1 MRISFFTTA
10 TEPFK
15 YKYPIIESIKSIIP
29 LADEIIIIY
38 GRRESES
45 EKQLLELSPIIKI
58 INTDNWNEEWKYD
71 TMTEHLNIGLDN
83 CTGDICIKFDIDF
96 IFGSTN
102 KEKFINQIKKTR
114 NRYHV
119 YYLPRI
125 NFMNKKYGSIYKKG
139 LYAINATLLRKD
151 NKKFKIKIVNY
162 TNTINI
168 DNIYNQHILSD
179 KEMYVYNF
187 DCTFMDKETLKKKY
201 FYWYNAYNLYYG
213 NLDLFDLLTSDLN
226 DKTNLMNKIIS
237 KKIKKIKNKLDLN
250 EFIEIDEYPF
260 IIQEKIDNLD
270 ETQYGYNYFGY
281 LRELYYSKIFNYNEK
296 ISIII
301 PLKNR
306 TSILVDYDK
315 IPEKIFK
322 KHNIELS
329 GLPKKNFTIKNNK
342 VLITPLL
349 ENLQSLQK
357 LNNTYNFEIIIVDF
371 MSDDY
376 DLSTINNSLNIRIIK
391 VDEHFSRGLGL
402 NKGYENASGS
412 LIFYCDADMYFYTD
426 EIFKEA
432 LYIIASKH
440 VFFPICFDL
449 IEPSHQIGYWRESG
463 YGMIFLTQDIIKE
476 FNFKW
481 EEYNTLGKEDDDAYS
496 IFNHLNIVER
506 KKVNGYYHLWHPP
519 NKEFKNS
526 NYKFNDYT
534 KKKILLNCSNISN
547 CFDNSSD
554 YYYTTKLEL
563 GINIVYT
570 ENPEFTLYSNDKLIE
585 YEKKYN
591 CRLEHWSGRSAL
603 PPTTYA
609 LESLQLPLCGKIT
622 DIFTME

>member
-1 MRISFFTTA
+1 MKISFFTTA
-10 TEPFK
+10 TEPF
-15 YKYPIIESIKSIIP
+15 KYPIIESIKSIIP

-38 GRRESES
+38 GREEYES

-58 INTDNWNEEWKYD
+58 IHTNKWNEKWKYD

-83 CTGDICIKFDIDF
+83 CSGDICIKFDIDF
-96 IFGSTN
+96 IFGSN
-102 KEKFINQIKKTR
+102 DKEKFIDQIKKTR

-151 NKKFKIKIVNY
+151 NKKFKIKIKNY
-162 TNTINI
+162 TNTIIINES
-168 DNIYNQHILSD
+168 YNQYIISD

-213 NLDLFDLLTSDLN
+213 NLELFDLLTSDLN
-226 DKTNLMNKIIS
+226 DTTNLMNKIIS
-237 KKIKKIKNKLDLN
+237 KKIKKIKTKLDFN
-250 EFIEIDEYPF
+250 EFIKIEKYPD
-260 IIQEKIDNLD
+260 IIQEKINNLD
-270 ETQYGYNYFGY
+270 ETQYGYNYFGH
-281 LRELYYSKIFNYNEK
+281 LRELYDSEIFHMNEK

-306 TSILVDYDK
+306 TNILVDYDK
-315 IPEKIFK
+315 IPLKLYK

-329 GLPKKNFTIKNNK
+329 GLPKKNFTIENNK
-342 VLITPLL
+342 VRITPLL
-349 ENLQSLQK
+349 ENLKSIEK
-357 LNNTYNFEIIIVDF
+357 FSDKYNFEIIIVDF

-376 DLSTINNSLNIRIIK
+376 DLLTIDNSLNIRIIK
-391 VDEHFSRGLGL
+391 VDEYFSRGLGL
-402 NKGYENASGS
+402 NKGYENAKGS
-412 LIFYCDADMYFYTD
+412 LIFYCDADMYFHTD
-426 EIFKEA
+426 ELFKESFN
-432 LYIIASKH
+432 IIALNR

-463 YGMIFLTQDIIKE
+463 YGMIFLTKDIIKE
-476 FNFKW
+476 INFKW
-481 EEYNTLGKEDDDAYS
+481 EEYNTLGKEDNDAFS
-496 IFNHLNIVER
+496 IFESKNIVER
-506 KKVNGYYHLWHPP
+506 KKVDGYYHLWHPP

-526 NYKFNDYT
+526 NYKFNDYS

-547 CFDNSSD
+547 CFENFSD

-570 ENPEFTLYSNDKLIE
+570 INPNFSLYSNETLLE

-591 CRLEHWSGRSAL
+591 CKLEYWGEAHFHS
-603 PPTTYA
+603 
-609 LESLQLPLCGKIT
+609 
-622 DIFTME
+622 